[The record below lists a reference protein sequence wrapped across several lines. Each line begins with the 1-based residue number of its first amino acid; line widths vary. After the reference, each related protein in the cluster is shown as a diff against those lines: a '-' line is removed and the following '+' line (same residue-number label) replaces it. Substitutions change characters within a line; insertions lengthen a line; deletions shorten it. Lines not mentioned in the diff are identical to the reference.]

1 MPPLLSSSPWE
12 ALAHSIAAPW
22 PELQNADGT
31 FPDYVFGGEPGFS
44 ARYGESMLGYGLL
57 LTGVREDDDRL
68 IEAGLQGLS
77 YAVGRSDLQ
86 ADRPSVFENLAVA
99 AAYNL
104 ARRRLA
110 DHPRFAPRRREW
122 EHWLRK
128 VRLLRVDA
136 TQRFVNKQVVESAG
150 TLEVLRTRL
159 RSSDPGAVLGGQ
171 RSRARELVLQFV
183 NQRVPRIAAKDGVE
197 VGGERTLV
205 LSDPASNPPAYHAL
219 SLGFL
224 ARSVELLG
232 SRASGAARGAL
243 RDVVRASWRLA
254 GPDADLSY
262 IGRSQQQAWTLAC
275 TAYGAEV
282 AAALRGVDEGE
293 RGRLRA
299 LSERV
304 LARLRDRYG
313 IGPEGLWIVPA
324 LARDP
329 IAGLRGLDGYAG
341 AGVYNGLTLVGLEWA
356 LARMRGQR
364 REAGALAA
372 DRPGAVRMSRREG
385 ELALVR
391 TGSAWFAVKRAT
403 SRADFPDDLR
413 YDFGLVALKQ
423 SGNGAGGGAGWVDLL
438 PLRPRTKDRP
448 DSAGPVLLKG
458 NRRALP
464 YGRRMRVD
472 DGGAVRI
479 GGGFMTQTGE
489 WLRSG
494 VTFRF
499 APDAGGVRLT
509 FRAEARERF
518 EYSAFFR
525 DGPPAPAVEDCGV
538 AAGELRV
545 SCSERVEVVLED
557 GYSSGADPRLVRARL
572 RFRAAAGGLI
582 WISVGPR

>member
-12 ALAHSIAAPW
+12 ALARSIAAPW
-22 PELQNADGT
+22 PDLQNPDGT
-31 FPDYVFGGEPGFS
+31 FPDYVFDGEPGFS

-68 IEAGLQGLS
+68 IEAGLLGLS

-110 DHPRFAPRRREW
+110 DHPRFAPRRQEW

-232 SRASGAARGAL
+232 GRASGAARGAL
-243 RDVVRASWRLA
+243 RDVLRASWRLA

-282 AAALRGVDEGE
+282 AAALQGVGDGE

-299 LSERV
+299 LSERA
-304 LARLRDRYG
+304 LMRLRDRYG
-313 IGPEGLWIVPA
+313 VGPQGLWIVPA

-329 IAGLRGLDGYAG
+329 VAGLRGLDGYAG
-341 AGVYNGLTLVGLEWA
+341 ASVYNGLTLVGLEWA

-391 TGSAWFAVKRAT
+391 TASAWFAVKRAT
-403 SRADFPDDLR
+403 SRSDFPNDLR

-423 SGNGAGGGAGWVDLL
+423 SGGGGAGWVDLL

-448 DSAGPVLLKG
+448 DSAGPVLLEG

-464 YGRRMRVD
+464 YGRRMKVD
-472 DGGAVRI
+472 GDGVVKI

-494 VTFRF
+494 ITFRF
-499 APDAGGVRLT
+499 APDDGGVRLT

-525 DGPPAPAVEDCGV
+525 KGAAAPAVDDHGV
-538 AAGELRV
+538 TGDDLRV
-545 SCSERVEVVLED
+545 HCSEPVEVELED
-557 GYSSGADPRLVRARL
+557 GYSSGAEPRLVRARL

>member
-1 MPPLLSSSPWE
+1 MPPLPSSAPWE
-12 ALAHSIAAPW
+12 ALARSIAAPW
-22 PELQNADGT
+22 PDLQNPDGT

-68 IEAGLQGLS
+68 IEAGLRGLS

-104 ARRRLA
+104 ARRRLS
-110 DHPRFAPRRREW
+110 DHPRFAPRRPEW

-128 VRLLRVDA
+128 VRLLRLDA

-150 TLEVLRTRL
+150 TFEVLRTGL
-159 RSSDPGAVLGGQ
+159 RSSDPRAVLGGQ

-183 NQRVPRIAAKDGVE
+183 NLRVPRIAERDGIDVD
-197 VGGERTLV
+197 GERTLV

-232 SRASGAARGAL
+232 GRASAAARGAL

-262 IGRSQQQAWTLAC
+262 VGRSQQQAWTLAC

-282 AAALRGVDEGE
+282 AAALPGVGEGE

-299 LSERV
+299 LSERA

-313 IGPEGLWIVPA
+313 VGPEGLWIVPA

-329 IAGLRGLDGYAG
+329 VAGLRGLDGYAG
-341 AGVYNGLTLVGLEWA
+341 ASVYNGLTLVGVEWA
-356 LARMRGQR
+356 LARMRGQQ

-403 SRADFPDDLR
+403 SRADFPNDLR
-413 YDFGLVALKQ
+413 YDFGLVALKE
-423 SGNGAGGGAGWVDLL
+423 SDGAGTGWTDLL

-448 DSAGPVLLKG
+448 DSAGPILLKG

-464 YGRRMRVD
+464 YGRRMKLDD
-472 DGGAVRI
+472 DGVVRI

-499 APDAGGVRLT
+499 APDDGGVRLT
-509 FRAEARERF
+509 FGAHARERF

-525 DGPPAPAVEDCGV
+525 EGAAALAVEDHGV
-538 AAGELRV
+538 TGGDLRV
-545 SCSERVEVVLED
+545 SCSEPVEVELED
-557 GYSSGADPRLVRARL
+557 GYSSGTDPRLVRARL
-572 RFRAAAGGLI
+572 RFRAAAEAPV